1 MALIDSISL
10 ASKFRGCLLGSLLG
24 DCLGAPFEGDV
35 EISKSVLQNY
45 FDKLEGPYFKSP
57 VKQYTDDAA
66 MTKCLAE
73 SLITQG
79 KFDALDVAK
88 RFVKEYFNEPR
99 RGYGQNVIDV
109 FHKLR
114 GRKFDDPFGP
124 AREQFDGTGSF
135 GNGGAMRVAPLALFS
150 HANYDELVNVVRRSA
165 ELTHTHKLGYDG
177 TILQAIAIQQ
187 SLHLNPKENLDVQDF
202 ASKLMQKMAQIEK
215 DTEGLGLDD
224 PCPYQ
229 TQLKS
234 MQILLDKKD
243 EAHDEEVER
252 TLGNSVAALYSVPT
266 AIFCF
271 LRACSPIPEIKTN
284 NPFRRTIQYAISLG
298 GDTDTI
304 ANMAGA
310 IAGAYYGECMISENV
325 RKHCEAADQF
335 VEYADKLH
343 KIACK

>member
-73 SLITQG
+73 SLITRG

>member
-1 MALIDSISL
+1 MKYDTLMIKIIL
-10 ASKFRGCLLGSLLG
+10 CINLQ
-24 DCLGAPFEGDV
+24 PFT
-35 EISKSVLQNY
+35 
-45 FDKLEGPYFKSP
+45 FAAP